1 MGYAGP
7 TACFIASES
16 HASSEIWLVVT
27 SLPLIAAKREANEPQ
42 VASSVVLKTSL
53 SGSSAGRQSR
63 SGQLE
68 LTKEP
73 RAVIEYSLDKRPDRL
88 DAGKLLLDGVG
99 PRQRDLDR
107 AGCVRRGLD
116 EIEVLHVLPVSARVV
131 DRPGESGRVE
141 LSLDCNVSATPHVWG
156 RGYEDVL
163 VKQAS
168 LYISGVVSH
177 DCVRPE

>member
-16 HASSEIWLVVT
+16 HASSETRLVDT
-27 SLPLIAAKREANEPQ
+27 SLPLMAVEREANKPQ
-42 VASSVVLKTSL
+42 VAFSVALNTSL
-53 SGSSAGRQSR
+53 SGPSAARR

-73 RAVIEYSLDKRPDRL
+73 RAVIEYSLDKRPDHL

-99 PRQRDLDR
+99 PRQRDFDW
-107 AGCVRRGLD
+107 AGCVRRGTD
-116 EIEVLHVLPVSARVV
+116 EIEVLHVLPISARVV

-141 LSLDCNVSATPHVWG
+141 LSPDCNVSATFLVWG
-156 RGYEDVL
+156 RGFQDVL